1 MTPAPTSFTF
11 EPFFL
16 ALAVVVGVIYVKHLR
31 ASSSRVPWWRPA
43 AFLGGLLLIALSLN
57 SPLETIAAHYLLL
70 MHLLQNVAIADWAP
84 PLLVIGLT
92 PAMRASIA
100 RLGGRP
106 FAAITRPKFALPIWL
121 VGWYVIHLA
130 IIYDFALENSWAL
143 NVEHAILIAIGL
155 VFWWPV
161 FSDEPHAPATLTR
174 LAYVLAGFVGSV
186 FLGLA
191 FTFSGDAFYDFYASA
206 PRLWGLSA
214 QQDQNFGGVL
224 MTSEQALVFL
234 GALAYLLAKLFREE
248 TAKERELAEQQ
259 RRAGY

>member
-1 MTPAPTSFTF
+1 MIPAPTAFSL
-11 EPFFL
+11 EPLFL
-16 ALAVVVGVIYVKHLR
+16 ALAVVAGYVYVRALR
-31 ASSSRVPWWRPA
+31 RGERLAWWRPA
-43 AFLGGLLLIALSLN
+43 VFFAGLVLIAASLN

-84 PLLVIGLT
+84 PLLVIGLA
-92 PAMRASIA
+92 PAMRAGLA
-100 RLGGRP
+100 RLGGRA
-106 FAAITRPKFALPIWL
+106 FATLTRPKIALPVWL

-130 IIYDFALENSWAL
+130 LVYDYALEHAWAL
-143 NVEHAILIAIGL
+143 NVEHGLLIAIGL

-161 FSDEPHAPATLTR
+161 FSERPHAPSTITR

-191 FTFSGDAFYDFYASA
+191 FTFSGSAFYEFYEQA
-206 PRLWGLSA
+206 PRLWGLTP
-214 QQDQNFGGVL
+214 QQDQNFGGIL

-234 GALAYLLAKLFREE
+234 AALAYLLTKLFHEE
-248 TAKERELAEQQ
+248 TERERQLAEEQ